1 MRENI
6 VIICSVSDITC
17 TIYFITCSVVYVLGL
32 EIELMDRMGQNCKP
46 LGWIK
51 TVINTVKVN
60 NNKISLPDEA
70 PTLDEKAR

>member
-1 MRENI
+1 
-6 VIICSVSDITC
+6 
-17 TIYFITCSVVYVLGL
+17 
-32 EIELMDRMGQNCKP
+32 MDRMGQNCKP